1 MLAILNMIKAI
12 ADDIGF
18 KSYVREYNFDDQLNA
33 FYRLA
38 ITDEKPLLQESDM
51 CGITYYAT
59 PITCYGITSDERD
72 KEKLDLMLNQLQE
85 ALKPIQNEL
94 GITSFVDFNIQN
106 EGVDVQSNITFSLK
120 FNCLWHK

>member
-51 CGITYYAT
+51 CGINYYAT
-59 PITCYGITSDERD
+59 PITCYGITPDERD

-85 ALKPIQNEL
+85 ALEPIHNEL

-106 EGVDVQSNITFSLK
+106 EGVDVQSNITFSLR